1 MTTVETLMQEA
12 RERLCRCDVESLTE
26 ACELY
31 AALSNKP
38 GVAHRALACWAE
50 ARALLARQRLMRGE
64 PWEEEARE
72 ALSQAERAVSEAPGT
87 ADCQRSLSVA
97 LAPFTEQAKRRREAS
112 VRAVELRPDD
122 ALNWYERW
130 KALGSRLDDGAIRR
144 ALELDPA
151 LFGALH
157 DLGVA
162 LTEAG
167 RHEPAVKLLTAALNL
182 NPKSA
187 QARYNLAM
195 VLERAGRSEE
205 AAFVLDEAA
214 HLHPG
219 DPLIPPVQPAERLRR
234 HDFVS

>member
-12 RERLCRCDVESLTE
+12 RERLCRCDVESLTS

-38 GVAHRALACWAE
+38 GVSHRALACWAE
-50 ARALLARQRLMRGE
+50 ARAHLARQKLMRGE

-72 ALSQAERAVSEAPGT
+72 ALDQAERAVRAAPDE
-87 ADCQRSLSVA
+87 ADCQRGLSVA
-97 LAPFTEQAKRRREAS
+97 LSPFPDQSQRRRAAS
-112 VRAVELRPDD
+112 IRAVELRPDD

-157 DLGVA
+157 DLGIA

-167 RHEPAVKLLTAALNL
+167 RHEPAIKLLTTALNL
-182 NPKSA
+182 NPRSA

-195 VLERAGRSEE
+195 VLDRAGRSEE
-205 AAFVLDEAA
+205 ADFVLGEAA
-214 HLHPG
+214 QLHPG
-219 DPLIPPVQPAERLRR
+219 DPLIPRVEAAPRQRR
-234 HDFVS
+234 HDYVS